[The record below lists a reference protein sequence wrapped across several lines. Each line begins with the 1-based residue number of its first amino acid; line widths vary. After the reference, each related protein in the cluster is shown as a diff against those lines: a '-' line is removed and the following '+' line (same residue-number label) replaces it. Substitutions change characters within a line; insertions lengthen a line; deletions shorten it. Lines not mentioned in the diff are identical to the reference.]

1 MTEVETITI
10 SDDEETPPR
19 RQNIP
24 RGNFGDSDDD
34 IILESD
40 WWMRR
45 YHRQT
50 VRAAEDDVVVLE
62 SETVSPL
69 LRRQRLPVS
78 SPPPPPPSDQVMRRT
93 RLRLTQLNSDLRRR
107 RDASRTTVAT
117 GPTIM
122 VIRDKKRKERK
133 KGSPRPIVIDG
144 CNVAMAHGND
154 KTFSVRGLAI
164 TVDFFLKRGHTKVVA
179 FLPQDKSRGRTPD
192 DREVLEKLKE
202 EGHLVYTPSRQFRDE
217 VISSYDDTF
226 ILDYAAQHGAVV
238 VTRDNFRD
246 LANNKAE
253 WDLVIRERILMPT
266 FVGEDSLIWPHNP
279 LGIVSNI
286 SLDDFLKF

>member
-122 VIRDKKRKERK
+122 VIRNKKRKERK

-226 ILDYAAQHGAVV
+226 ILDYAAKYGAIV
-238 VTRDNFRD
+238 VTRDNYRD
-246 LANNKAE
+246 LANQKAE
-253 WDLVIRERILMPT
+253 WDQVIKERILMPT
-266 FVGEDSLIWPHNP
+266 FVGKDCLIWPHNP
-279 LGIVSNI
+279 LGNIQI

>member
-122 VIRDKKRKERK
+122 VIRNKKRKERK

-246 LANNKAE
+246 HANNPRHPE
-253 WDLVIRERILMPT
+253 WIEVIRDRILMPT
-266 FVGEDSLIWPHNP
+266 FVGDDIQWPEDP
-279 LGIVSNI
+279 LGRNGPC
-286 SLDDFLKF
+286 LEEFLRF